1 MSSSH
6 QRSTSTRPSRPTQ
19 TVGPLYVHRSASA
32 PQRQFIFV
40 LTNNPDLL
48 RGTRAFQ
55 TQ

>member
-19 TVGPLYVHRSASA
+19 IVGPLYVHRSASA